1 MATPFKPS
9 AGGAYF
15 RRTGDDEPVLVERTD
30 ATPAELA
37 PIVIGY
43 DPGRADEATET
54 VPETPAPQG
63 RKKGR

>member
-1 MATPFKPS
+1 MTAPFRPN

-15 RRTGDDEPVLVERTD
+15 RKTADDEPVLVERTD

-37 PIVIGY
+37 PIAIGY

-54 VPETPAPQG
+54 VPETPAPQ